1 LVGKTRTDDGL
12 PVDRPSA
19 GIGEKLASL
28 RKQRGLT
35 LVELAGAAG
44 TSPSF
49 LSQLER
55 GTTNAS
61 IDTLRRIATAL
72 GVPMFHLFVD
82 EPSALWVVRRNG
94 RKRLSYPDSGATYE
108 LLVPDLNREM
118 ELVLITLDEGRA
130 TFDAPFSHAG
140 HECDVVLEGEVQ
152 FEIGSRLEAL
162 EAGDAIYFDCTIPHR
177 FVNVGHGAARLLS
190 VVSPPT
196 F

>member
-1 LVGKTRTDDGL
+1 VGKARTDDEL
-12 PVDRPSA
+12 RVDRPSA
-19 GIGEKLASL
+19 GIGDKLVAL

-55 GTTNAS
+55 GATNAS
-61 IDTLRRIATAL
+61 IETLRRIAMAL
-72 GVPMFHLFVD
+72 GVPLFHLFVD
-82 EPSALWVVRRNG
+82 EPSALWVVRRDK

-118 ELVLITLDEGRA
+118 ELVLITLDQGRA
-130 TFDAPFSHAG
+130 TFETPFSHAG
-140 HECDVVLEGEVQ
+140 KECDVVLEGQVQ
-152 FEIGSRLEAL
+152 FEIGNRREML

-177 FVNVGHGAARLLS
+177 FVNAGRSAARLVS